1 MLMHTVLYVICV
13 CIIIFIQKVISSNKI
28 KVTIIPYIHQK
39 TTFFKQKRIFYIH
52 QKKKNS
58 SNEKSLLYRLKN

>member
-1 MLMHTVLYVICV
+1 MLMHTVLYVIYV

-39 TTFFKQKRIFYIH
+39 NYFLQAEKNFLYSS
-52 QKKKNS
+52 KKKNS

>member
-1 MLMHTVLYVICV
+1 MLMHPVLYVIYV

-39 TTFFKQKRIFYIH
+39 NYFLQAEKNFLYSS
-52 QKKKNS
+52 KKKVLQM
-58 SNEKSLLYRLKN
+58 KKDYYIV